1 MKRNS
6 NKAML
11 VYMVITLM
19 SINYSWSQ
27 DNHSIQRSS
36 IGVHLIV
43 DQFPQRDSIHL
54 PGSADRSTIGL
65 AISYLKGITPRLDFH
80 TTLAISYPPF
90 GHNSDRHALGEMD
103 ASLRGKLL
111 PGDARII
118 PFLQTGAGLSA
129 YNGHFGAFFPA
140 GAGIQVNLPGE
151 TFLLFHAQYRI
162 TTAAW
167 EPSHLYYSAGI
178 AGVIGKKRN
187 TSIKRRPPIPPTHPL
202 LPSGS
207 LTHSPLPSGNRDKDG
222 DGIADSLDACPDIP
236 GDASAHGCPMADTTH
251 HVLLNDIREKLK
263 TNAQNIFFEI
273 DRYTLLPASFKALD
287 ETARLLKDNAQ
298 LHLLIEGHTDS
309 TGLPVANQLLSQRR
323 ADAVRNYLIQQGI
336 DEKRLF
342 AKGYGSTKPIA
353 DNNTPQGR
361 SRNRRVELIPQ

>member
-1 MKRNS
+1 
-6 NKAML
+6 
-11 VYMVITLM
+11 
-19 SINYSWSQ
+19 
-27 DNHSIQRSS
+27 
-36 IGVHLIV
+36 
-43 DQFPQRDSIHL
+43 
-54 PGSADRSTIGL
+54 
-65 AISYLKGITPRLDFH
+65 
-80 TTLAISYPPF
+80 
-90 GHNSDRHALGEMD
+90 
-103 ASLRGKLL
+103 
-111 PGDARII
+111 
-118 PFLQTGAGLSA
+118 
-129 YNGHFGAFFPA
+129 
-140 GAGIQVNLPGE
+140 
-151 TFLLFHAQYRI
+151 
-162 TTAAW
+162 
-167 EPSHLYYSAGI
+167 
-178 AGVIGKKRN
+178 
-187 TSIKRRPPIPPTHPL
+187 
-202 LPSGS
+202 
-207 LTHSPLPSGNRDKDG
+207 
-222 DGIADSLDACPDIP
+222 
-236 GDASAHGCPMADTTH
+236 MADTTH